1 MSEKL
6 QISKDSIDL
15 ILSSNT
21 FNEYTKEKQCLELDE
36 AYQMY
41 KYILNNQDKFSVNV
55 INHAKLKYVKKES
68 ILNEYRGELDNAFNQ
83 VLKLYSKY

>member
-15 ILSSNT
+15 ILSSKT
-21 FNEYTKEKQCLELDE
+21 FNEYTNEKQSLELDYS
-36 AYQMY
+36 YQMY

-55 INHAKLKYVKKES
+55 INHAKLKYVKKEQR
-68 ILNEYRGELDNAFNQ
+68 LNQFRKQLDQAFNQ
-83 VLKLYSKY
+83 ILKLYDKY